1 MGNEDLILCKKGA
14 LISKSWIVKN
24 VGWTIWPKNIRLSA
38 AARIEGL
45 MMPMILDRLKPGEKM
60 IITVNYTIPNDDK
73 VDNDLHQIIL
83 TLNSKGFGDFG
94 EPLALSYHVDDEL
107 FDIKS
112 KVQGGEKLKDRVKLA

>member
-1 MGNEDLILCKKGA
+1 
-14 LISKSWIVKN
+14 
-24 VGWTIWPKNIRLSA
+24 
-38 AARIEGL
+38 
-45 MMPMILDRLKPGEKM
+45 MPMILDRLKPGEKM